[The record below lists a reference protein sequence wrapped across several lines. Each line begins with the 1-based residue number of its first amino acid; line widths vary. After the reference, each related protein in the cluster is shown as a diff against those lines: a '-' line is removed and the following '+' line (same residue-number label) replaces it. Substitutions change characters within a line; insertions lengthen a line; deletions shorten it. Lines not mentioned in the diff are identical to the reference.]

1 MNNDVSSLRD
11 TIIPKSD
18 QLNADQLLGGPMTI
32 KVTAVRRSDSAEQ
45 PLSIHY
51 ENENGRPYK
60 PCKSMRKLLIH
71 VWGDDGNKWIGRSM
85 TLFNDPAV
93 MWAGVAVG
101 GVRISHLSDIQ
112 GVVNISLAATRG
124 KKVLAKV
131 LPLVVTQEA
140 APSPALVEKYRAGL
154 TGKAQSGVAAVRDAW
169 GKTPD
174 NIKQALGD
182 GFLKTLLAAATEYD
196 NQQPEAD
203 AAVAA
208 LNAAAAQV
216 EPAATTPA
224 PAANVKDSDPF

>member
-1 MNNDVSSLRD
+1 
-11 TIIPKSD
+11 
-18 QLNADQLLGGPMTI
+18 
-32 KVTAVRRSDSAEQ
+32 
-45 PLSIHY
+45 
-51 ENENGRPYK
+51 
-60 PCKSMRKLLIH
+60 
-71 VWGDDGNKWIGRSM
+71 M

-131 LPLVVTQEA
+131 LPLVVAQEA

-208 LNAAAAQV
+208 LNAAAAKV

-224 PAANVKDSDPF
+224 PAAGVKDSDPF

>member
-182 GFLKTLLAAATEYD
+182 GFLMTLLAAATEYD

-208 LNAAAAQV
+208 LNAAAAKV

-224 PAANVKDSDPF
+224 PAAGVKDSDPF